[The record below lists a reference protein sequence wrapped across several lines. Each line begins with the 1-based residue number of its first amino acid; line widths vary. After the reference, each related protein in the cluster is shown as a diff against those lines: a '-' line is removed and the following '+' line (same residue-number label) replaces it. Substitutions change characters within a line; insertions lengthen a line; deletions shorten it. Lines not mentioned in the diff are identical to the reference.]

1 MRVLALAFS
10 VLLLSCTAAPS
21 VELPTPVPTHEA
33 GVANVSVLLDLSG
46 SRAPSGQPQRDAML
60 LWVEQLQRSDLRL
73 RLKFVDVAGSDARLL
88 LELRRAAVEDHADAI
103 VVGAASLFDEPFRQA
118 LQVAAIP
125 VLLTVPTDE
134 PATRTGGRFTFAL
147 APTPDT
153 LTRVLVNDVAGQQL
167 LAPML
172 IAGNDSASATQ
183 ERNALLSELHRRGF
197 TAPTPLSLALPDAVE
212 RVRPAAA
219 VAKSVIFAGASAPY
233 GDVVRAIPVTA
244 SAPRVYLSYLTE
256 TADITNLREQS
267 ALVTWPG
274 PRWTTLPTTS
284 VQHAFLRDFTDRH
297 GAPSA
302 LAASAFDALTI
313 IQMAALMAP
322 SELEAFQLRLRIE
335 TNAFRGVS
343 SRYSFT
349 PQRHAGFAPEE
360 LVLLRWSATASAPFV
375 APEPKSTNR

>member
-1 MRVLALAFS
+1 M
-10 VLLLSCTAAPS
+10 
-21 VELPTPVPTHEA
+21 
-33 GVANVSVLLDLSG
+33 NVSVLLDLSG

-73 RLKFVDVAGSDARLL
+73 RLKFVDVGSSDARLL

-103 VVGAASLFDEPFRQA
+103 VVGAASLLDEPFRQA
-118 LQVAAIP
+118 LQIAAIP
-125 VLLTVPTDE
+125 VLLTVPTGE
-134 PATRTGGRFTFAL
+134 PTTRTGGRFTFAL
-147 APTPDT
+147 APTPET
-153 LTRVLVNDVAGQQL
+153 LTRVLVNDLAGQQL
-167 LAPML
+167 LTPTL
-172 IAGNDSASATQ
+172 IAGNDSASAVQ
-183 ERNALLSELHRRGF
+183 ERNAVLAELRQRGF
-197 TAPTPLSLALPDAVE
+197 TAPTPFSLSLPDAAE
-212 RVRPAAA
+212 RVRSAAA
-219 VAKSVIFAGASAPY
+219 VAKSIVLVGASAPY

-256 TADITNLREQS
+256 TADVTNLREQN

-274 PRWTTLPTTS
+274 PRWTTLLTTS
-284 VQHAFLRDFTDRH
+284 VQRAFLRDFTDRH

-322 SELEAFQLRLRIE
+322 SELEASQLRLRIE
-335 TNAFRGVS
+335 TNAFGGVS

-360 LVLLRWSATASAPFV
+360 LVFLRWSATAGAPFV
-375 APEPKSTNR
+375 APEPKSTDR